1 MTFGPNNEEIVKY
14 SREEYD
20 EALKLVQLQEDGDYK
35 SDAIDHMKSILVGKV
50 PDHILVEHPY
60 ETLQIVWDIV
70 LVKSGYLLRLFK
82 TLTGDPEI
90 DEDECLTIIKVN
102 GLAAVEARR
111 LRSVVERV
119 EKLNTDKMDVVRKA
133 KFVMQTGPNMYTTLT
148 GLVSDTIANYRRKD
162 DKR

>member
-1 MTFGPNNEEIVKY
+1 MTFGPNNEEIVEY
-14 SREEYD
+14 SNEEYD

-70 LVKSGYLLRLFK
+70 LVKSSYLLGLFK
-82 TLTGDPEI
+82 ALTGDPEV
-90 DEDECLTIIKVN
+90 DEDDCLTIIKVN

-119 EKLNTDKMDVVRKA
+119 EKLNADKMDVVRKA
-133 KFVMQTGPNMYTTLT
+133 GFVMQTGPNMYTTLT

>member
-1 MTFGPNNEEIVKY
+1 MTFGPNNEEIVEY
-14 SREEYD
+14 SNEEYD

-82 TLTGDPEI
+82 ALTGDPEV
-90 DEDECLTIIKVN
+90 DEDDCLTIIKVN

-119 EKLNTDKMDVVRKA
+119 EKLNADKMDVVRKA
-133 KFVMQTGPNMYTTLT
+133 GFVMQTGPNMYTTLT